1 MKINTISLLSFLALA
16 VTFLSSCEVIGG
28 IFKAGIWTG
37 IIIVAI
43 IVAVVIYISTKLFS
57 KNKD

>member
-1 MKINTISLLSFLALA
+1 MA
-16 VTFLSSCEVIGG
+16 VTLNSCAVIGG

-43 IVAVVIYISTKLFS
+43 IVFIIIWIISKSTGK
-57 KNKD
+57 

>member
-1 MKINTISLLSFLALA
+1 MKHNQLLALCLTMA
-16 VTFLSSCEVIGG
+16 VTFNSCAVIGG

-43 IVAVVIYISTKLFS
+43 IVFVIIWIISKS
-57 KNKD
+57 AGK

>member
-1 MKINTISLLSFLALA
+1 MKHNQLMALCLTLI
-16 VTFLSSCEVIGG
+16 VTASSCSVVGG

-43 IVAVVIYISTKLFS
+43 IVAIIIFIIGKSTS
-57 KNKD
+57 NK